1 MRQRRTF
8 PEVLTC
14 GNRAKRVCVYP
25 PIQAAPPT
33 ATLSWHLPNSSAEK
47 RVPLLEWSLLL
58 RNERRRIP
66 LCINA
71 FRPVVPEHEIV
82 DRCCCLVSVN
92 AGQTQTLC
100 AHRCAHTPQ

>member
-58 RNERRRIP
+58 RNERGRIP
-66 LCINA
+66 WRINA
-71 FRPVVPEHEIV
+71 FRPVLREHAV
-82 DRCCCLVSVN
+82 RYRCCCPVSAS
-92 AGQTQTLC
+92 AGPPRTVC
-100 AHRCAHTPQ
+100 AHGCAHARR